1 MNENT
6 STDGNVVTSDSPDP
20 DQRSPKLGRLGP
32 LLFQAN
38 FGWMLA
44 SGVAAT
50 LIPALMEQ
58 VDPDAKIALYGTLT
72 STGAIAGLVAN
83 VVFGSLSD
91 RSRSRFGRRNPW
103 ILVGGLVAAA
113 SLSAMSLTNDFP
125 ILVALFVGF
134 QIGLNALLAP
144 LAAVLPDRVAPAR
157 RGLASAVIGFGV
169 LLAQS
174 LGSIIGAAFLDDVRT
189 GLAIAPWIV
198 AATSIVFVVFA
209 RDRSTRDLPRRVVT
223 FREIVETFRI
233 PLDRDFLLA
242 LFGRLMLLL
251 AFFCAMLYQY
261 FVLQDYIGLAPESV
275 AATIA
280 LSGTVMAVASGIGT
294 LISGPLSD
302 RIRRRK
308 PLVVAASLLIAVA
321 FIPLIVAP
329 SQAIF
334 LTFVGVAG
342 LAYGVYIAV
351 DQALM
356 SEVLPDDANHGK
368 DMGIL
373 NIANTA
379 PQFIAPGVA
388 GLVLGAGLGYPGL
401 FTVAALL
408 AVLSAVLIGLIRRV
422 R

>member
-1 MNENT
+1 MT
-6 STDGNVVTSDSPDP
+6 TPAPDAIQASNP
-20 DQRSPKLGRLGP
+20 QQADPAKERLGRLGP

-44 SGVAAT
+44 AGVTGT

-58 VDPDAKIALYGTLT
+58 VDPDAKVALYGTLT
-72 STGAIAGLVAN
+72 SIGAIAGLFAN
-83 VVFGSLSD
+83 IVFGSLSD

-103 ILVGGLVAAA
+103 ILAGGVVAAVA
-113 SLSAMSLTNDFP
+113 ISSMSLTNSFWL
-125 ILVALFVGF
+125 LVLLYAGF

-144 LAAVLPDRVAPAR
+144 LVAVLPDRVPLSR
-157 RGLASAVIGFGV
+157 RGLASALIGFGT

-174 LGSIIGAAFLDDVRT
+174 LGSIIGASFLTDVRT
-189 GLAIAPWIV
+189 GLAIAPWIMAV
-198 AATSIVFVVFA
+198 TSIVFVVFA
-209 RDRSTRDLPRRVVT
+209 PDTSTKDLPKRKVTIHEVLIT
-223 FREIVETFRI
+223 FRV

-242 LFGRLMLLL
+242 LFGRLILLL
-251 AFFCAMLYQY
+251 AFYCVALYQY
-261 FVLQDYIGLAPESV
+261 FVLQDYIGLDTAAV
-275 AATIA
+275 AGTIA
-280 LSGTVMAVASGIGT
+280 LSGTFMAVASGIGT
-294 LISGPLSD
+294 LVSGPLSD
-302 RIRRRK
+302 RIKRRK
-308 PLVVAASLLIAVA
+308 PLVVAASLIIAIA

-329 SQAIF
+329 SQTTF
-334 LTFVGVAG
+334 LMFMGIAG

-379 PQFIAPGVA
+379 PQFIAPGIA
-388 GLVLGAGLGYPGL
+388 GLVLGGGLGYAGL
-401 FTVAALL
+401 FSIA
-408 AVLSAVLIGLIRRV
+408 AVLATMSAVLIGSIRRV